1 MLSRSDL
8 SFNGAVNPKNGEIS
22 GRDRLEVVFDYI
34 VLSKKVVKLILEKYW
49 LRNRC
54 KAVIIKVGK

>member
-8 SFNGAVNPKNGEIS
+8 SFKGAVNPKNGDIS

-34 VLSKKVVKLILEKYW
+34 VLSKKVVKLIPVKY
-49 LRNRC
+49 
-54 KAVIIKVGK
+54 